1 MSALSFFFSASF
13 LFPPSAFSDPASDS
27 KLRSPF
33 DAARYHSLVIEEETF
48 PEDQLE
54 VLGWTE
60 DKTIM
65 AVQHKDMKHI
75 QGVQFHPESIITDDG
90 MKIVKNFVD
99 SL

>member
-1 MSALSFFFSASF
+1 
-13 LFPPSAFSDPASDS
+13 
-27 KLRSPF
+27 
-33 DAARYHSLVIEEETF
+33 
-48 PEDQLE
+48 
-54 VLGWTE
+54 
-60 DKTIM
+60 M